1 MSRNEHR
8 QEPRLPIRI
17 PVRCEGPA
25 IPYYR
30 TLAFTRNVSRGG
42 LQVEVQRLVSR
53 GSAVHLRLLTGERI
67 AQAEAEVVWSVENA
81 PGRMG
86 LRIISMDK
94 DDLEAWDAL
103 IAFQGGPTPRT
114 SLRIPL
120 DLEVTVVVHP
130 DAPLAG
136 RVENLS
142 EGGLLVYLPRVIPQ
156 QTLVKVVGPDWLV
169 LPPVEAEVV
178 WSGGERG
185 VEGVLHGLRILSSDV
200 GKELFVIGTILRSFT
215 G

>member
-1 MSRNEHR
+1 
-8 QEPRLPIRI
+8 
-17 PVRCEGPA
+17 
-25 IPYYR
+25 
-30 TLAFTRNVSRGG
+30 VSRGG
-42 LQVEVQRLVSR
+42 LQVEAQRLVAR

-142 EGGLLVYLPRVIPQ
+142 EGGMLVYLPRVIPQ

-169 LPPVEAEVV
+169 LPSVEAEVV